1 MWNSKVK
8 GGLGIRVQAPL
19 LGKRTRGR
27 LVILCLETA
36 DEEKNKNYAG
46 REKSHINQEA
56 AESMT
61 SIGQHL
67 SNRLKFIYSE
77 SWRRELLIGTYMSQ
91 IGGGAYV

>member
-36 DEEKNKNYAG
+36 DEEKKKNYAG